1 MKKAVEEFNEL
12 LDEVMNK
19 VMKENVDSGTFK
31 YMTTEEFLAI
41 QLCLKAVDKS
51 KDLLIAEADQLDRI
65 EEKLDLLLKISPL
78 KTES

>member
-31 YMTTEEFLAI
+31 YMTAEEFLAI